1 MNEHVFPILTILGGG
16 LTGLSLAY
24 HYKGKSE
31 IFEQESKIGG
41 TASSETYGDFV
52 FDHGPH
58 LSFTK
63 NKYVISLLNLGT
75 RVVEKQARPI
85 NQYKGLE
92 FPHPALFHLKRLD
105 KVSGYNI
112 LMDLIEQYKIS
123 ENKQVSNYEDWCV
136 RTQGKYFAEN
146 FTKAYTKKFWRT
158 DPSEL
163 SIDWV
168 KDRIPNPSIKEAV
181 SGTFGLEEKTGYYI
195 DKYRYPISGGFGSFS
210 NFWQFR
216 KKDISIHLNSR
227 VTSIDPSEKMI
238 QFSSGKTIKYSRL
251 VSTLPL
257 PNLIAMIKGVPS
269 RITNLSKELRHSS
282 LHYLNIALYGRT
294 KRKFSWVYFYDSEIP
309 VSRLIAY
316 NNVGNN
322 MAPSNFSSIQIE
334 IPYTEK
340 YDSRDTEKAI
350 SSLENLGYIN
360 ERDIHRIWEFD
371 LRFGYPIHDL
381 KRTIILDE
389 IYKYLDEVGIVTAG
403 RYGRWE
409 HLWSHQV
416 IIQGKEFA
424 EFLSDPST
432 LSKFS

>member
-1 MNEHVFPILTILGGG
+1 MNKHVFSTLTILGAG

-63 NKYVISLLNLGT
+63 DKYVISLLSLGT
-75 RVVEKQARPI
+75 HVVEKQARPI
-85 NQYKGLE
+85 NQYHGQE
-92 FPHPALFHLKRLD
+92 FPHPALFHLKKLD
-105 KVSGYNI
+105 KASGYNI

-123 ENKQVSNYEDWCV
+123 ESKQSSNYEEWCI
-136 RTQGKYFAEN
+136 RTQGNYFAET

-163 SIDWV
+163 SVDWI

-181 SGTFGLEEKTGYYI
+181 AGTFGLEENTGYYI

-210 NFWQFR
+210 NFWHSR
-216 KKDISIHLNSR
+216 KKDINIHLNSR
-227 VTSIDPSEKMI
+227 VTLIDPSEKTI
-238 QFSSGKTIKYSRL
+238 HFSSNKTIRYSRL

-257 PNLIAMIKGVPS
+257 PRLISMIKDLPS
-269 RITNLSKELRHSS
+269 RITTLSKELKHSS
-282 LHYLNIALYGRT
+282 LHYLNVALSGKT
-294 KRKFSWVYFYDSEIP
+294 KRKFSWVYFYDSDIP

-334 IPYTEK
+334 IPYTEN
-340 YDSRDTEKAI
+340 YDSKNTEIAI
-350 SSLENLGYIN
+350 DSLKKLGYIDG
-360 ERDIHRIWEFD
+360 RYIHRIWEFD
-371 LRFGYPIHDL
+371 LKFGYPIHDL
-381 KRTIILDE
+381 KRAEILQEIFAYLDE
-389 IYKYLDEVGIVTAG
+389 IGIITAG

-416 IIQGKEFA
+416 INQGKELA
-424 EFLSDPST
+424 KL
-432 LSKFS
+432 LSKSSRDL